1 VQLAIISAFLDES
14 GDWGACDPRSPYY
27 IATFVFHEQ
36 EESIAE
42 PIAKLNASLVPFSV
56 EARALHAGPLIR
68 REKEYLDISMM
79 TRRQI
84 FHRLFVF
91 TRTCKIA
98 YHPIVADKRHI
109 TGERNLADMLTKRL
123 RAFLTANLAYFQG
136 HDRVILYYDY
146 GQPEL
151 AKILDD
157 TFGEI
162 LNNVEYRKV
171 SPVDYKL
178 FQAADLLCTLEL
190 LALKAENK
198 TLTHSELAFFRSE
211 RELLRTYL
219 KPIRQKRF

>member
-1 VQLAIISAFLDES
+1 M
-14 GDWGACDPRSPYY
+14 CDSRSPYY

-36 EESIAE
+36 AESISE
-42 PIAKLNASLVPFSV
+42 LIAKLSTALMSFSM

-68 REKEYLDISMM
+68 RENEYLDISMM

-98 YHPIVADKRHI
+98 YHTIIADKRHI
-109 TGERNLADMLTKRL
+109 TGERDLADMLSKQL
-123 RAFLTANLAYFQG
+123 LVFLVENLAYLQG
-136 HDRVILYYDY
+136 YDRVILYYDY

-151 AKILDD
+151 ARLLDS
-157 TFGEI
+157 TFRQVLNRVEI
-162 LNNVEYRKV
+162 RIV

-190 LALKAENK
+190 LALKTETK
-198 TLTHSELAFFRSE
+198 TLTRSELNFFRSAYD
-211 RELLRTYL
+211 LTRTYI
-219 KPIRQKRF
+219 KPIRKKRI